1 MNKIISLQQA
11 ITISKKLKAEDKT
24 TVLVGGCF
32 DIFHYGHFVFLKKAK
47 NLGDILIVALE
58 SDKKVRELKGKGRP
72 ITPLR
77 ARAEILAAFFFIDYI
92 LLLPYFPDDKS
103 YNNLAIGLQP
113 DIIATTAGDL
123 QLVKKQKQAESVGG
137 KVVIIPHI
145 DTPSTSEILEIIKKE
160 NN

>member
-1 MNKIISLQQA
+1 MNKIITLSQA
-11 ITISKKLKAEDKT
+11 GTISKRLKDEGKKI
-24 TVLVGGCF
+24 VLVGGCF
-32 DIFHYGHFVFLKKAK
+32 DIFHWGHFQFLKKAK
-47 NLGDILIVALE
+47 KLGDVLIVALE
-58 SDKKVRELKGKGRP
+58 SDKKVRELKGEGRP

-77 ARAEILAAFFFIDYI
+77 VRAEILAAFFFIDYI

-113 DIIATTAGDL
+113 DIIATTAGDR

-145 DTPSTSEILEIIKKE
+145 NTPSTSEILEKI
-160 NN
+160 